1 MIELLEQYSITEII
15 IFIVL
20 LSSSFKGMVTF
31 WDWFVKWLKGV
42 FQKDHDELARRA
54 AVNTEIK
61 QNLEQIKEIAKKQD
75 ELITQINTIQKTV
88 DLLIHSDKDDIKSWI
103 TKEHHY
109 FCYEQKFIDDYSLD
123 CIEKRFAHYREEG
136 GNSFI
141 EELMKELRALP
152 KVSMLDGKH
161 QHNNHNNNN

>member
-1 MIELLEQYSITEII
+1 MTELLEQYSISEII

-20 LSSSFKGMVTF
+20 LASSFKGLVTF
-31 WDWFVKWLKGV
+31 WDWFIKWLKGI
-42 FQKDHDELARRA
+42 FQKDQDRENQKA
-54 AVNTEIK
+54 ALNAEIQK
-61 QNLEQIKEIAKKQD
+61 NLNQIQEIVRKQD
-75 ELITQINTIQKTV
+75 ELIGQINTIQKTV
-88 DLLIHSDKDDIKSWI
+88 DLLVHSDKDDIKSWI

-123 CIEKRFAHYREEG
+123 CIEKRFTHYKEEG

-152 KVSMLDGKH
+152 KISMLEKD
-161 QHNNHNNNN
+161 NNNKK

>member
-31 WDWFVKWLKGV
+31 WEWLIGWLRKQ
-42 FQKDHDELARRA
+42 FQKNQDDINQKLTI
-54 AVNTEIK
+54 NTEI
-61 QNLEQIKEIAKKQD
+61 QNNFEQIKEVARKQD
-75 ELITQINTIQKTV
+75 ELIAQINTIQKTV

-123 CIEKRFAHYREEG
+123 CIEKRFTHYQEEG

-152 KVSMLDGKH
+152 KISMIEEKNH
-161 QHNNHNNNN
+161 HHNK